1 MRVEVAESTPA
12 EAAEA
17 SPAAGEVAESAPPT
31 APIEVAEASPAV
43 AESPPAPPDL
53 DTASDEELALVLEI
67 ETIEDLGA
75 IANLD
80 LLERILLMEEGAG

>member
-12 EAAEA
+12 EATEA
-17 SPAAGEVAESAPPT
+17 SSAAGEVAESAPPT